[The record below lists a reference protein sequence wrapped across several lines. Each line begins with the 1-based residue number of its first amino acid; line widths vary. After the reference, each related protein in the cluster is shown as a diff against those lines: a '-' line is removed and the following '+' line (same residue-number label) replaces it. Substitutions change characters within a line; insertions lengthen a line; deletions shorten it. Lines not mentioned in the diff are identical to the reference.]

1 MLNHLLLNNYYF
13 FFQDYLDGFNK
24 LVRLG
29 LKGPQQE
36 EIVSVLIHCLLI
48 YKIYN
53 PFFAYIA
60 QQLCESDRK
69 YQVFKRI
76 INNTIL

>member
-1 MLNHLLLNNYYF
+1 MCYKHCL
-13 FFQDYLDGFNK
+13 QDYLDGFNK

-36 EIVSVLIHCLLI
+36 EIVSVLIHCLLL
-48 YKIYN
+48 YKVYN

-69 YQVFKRI
+69 YQVFKHLFI
-76 INNTIL
+76 